1 MKLIENAHRI
11 QRRDEPARLSILLEP
26 LPGRMISLLKGIL
39 VMADSETKAGVSAT
53 NGFGMP
59 LSGFKLALL
68 RSLAVETGEPV
79 GKRVSLVF
87 QKAN

>member
-1 MKLIENAHRI
+1 
-11 QRRDEPARLSILLEP
+11 
-26 LPGRMISLLKGIL
+26 
-39 VMADSETKAGVSAT
+39 MAESDTKAGVSAT

-68 RSLAVETGEPV
+68 RSLAVETSEPV